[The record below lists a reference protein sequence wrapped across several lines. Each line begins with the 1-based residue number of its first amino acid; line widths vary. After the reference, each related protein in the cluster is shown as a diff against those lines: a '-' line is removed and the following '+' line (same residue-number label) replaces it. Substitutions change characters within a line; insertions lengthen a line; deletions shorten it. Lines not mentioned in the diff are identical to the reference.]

1 MNIKV
6 LDKLESGYVKFTW
19 MEYINRA
26 NFKTSDLEAIVD
38 IIDNFKHNHKV
49 KELIV
54 FRLKIVPAYVSI
66 EKKEYIHILEWIK
79 NKFIGLEM
87 YEKCE
92 RIVNI
97 IKVL

>member
-19 MEYINRA
+19 IEYINRA
-26 NFKTSDLEAIVD
+26 NLKSSDLEAIVD

-54 FRLKIVPAYVSI
+54 FKFKIVPAYVSI

-79 NKFIGLEM
+79 NKFIELEM

-92 RIVNI
+92 RIVNL